1 MFTPIINLNNI
12 NIAVDNDENLI
23 RSFNALNHAK
33 DSIILL
39 VNNHSKFIYLFA
51 FSALYAILINY
62 FIFIDVKWL
71 QIWNQHAQI
80 VSAIINYNP
89 SYFVMQ
95 LIVVALIF
103 CLTFVISSFMVV
115 THFAEDKIFALEQE
129 LKKYKNIQKY

>member
-62 FIFIDVKWL
+62 FIFIHVTLL

-80 VSAIINYNP
+80 ISAIINYNP